1 MIVVNS
7 RSLDCN
13 VADKVTRPLG
23 TLNNISD
30 VTECRLSDMVTESL
44 PGWARDSIIIDMR
57 QISATQWLSICHDKG
72 CCMHVSII
80 DVTSVLHY
88 V

>member
-7 RSLDCN
+7 RSLDHN

-23 TLNNISD
+23 TLATMAD
-30 VTECRLSDMVTESL
+30 VTECRLSDMITESL
-44 PGWARDSIIIDMR
+44 PGWAKDSIMIDMR
-57 QISATQWLSICHDKG
+57 QISATQWVSICHDKG
-72 CCMHVSII
+72 ACMHVSLIE
-80 DVTSVLHY
+80 VTQVLHY